1 MAIKLPKSLL
11 WISESIVEALLKFYD
26 YPHPKKTGEI
36 IEGYDKGHALRTAK
50 MCAAVARHLGHG
62 EKVVCDYQIACLLHD
77 LGRAG
82 LDEKLF
88 GKIWSWANAHEIP
101 TRPLE
106 WREKYPETEY
116 GNETEAFWDMYCS
129 QLQEIGVENTDWAKE
144 QIEMRL
150 GYARRFNKQIKNIKP
165 KLKKHG
171 IEWSDWMEKVI
182 LYYYYP
188 EKMDNAPDWTRKFG
202 EILVACEQLEA
213 YSNRTRGKDYY
224 NRGNESFI
232 QAFDYLE
239 SLKKKRLISG
249 SVLSALRNLIA
260 DGLFDDILKDAR
272 NGNISKEELNY
283 LRSINTEDY
292 VCLS

>member
-11 WISESIVEALLKFYD
+11 WISESTVEALLKFYD

-50 MCAAVARHLGHG
+50 MCAAVARHLGHDK
-62 EKVVCDYQIACLLHD
+62 KVVCDYQVACLLHD

-182 LYYYYP
+182 LYY
-188 EKMDNAPDWTRKFG
+188 
-202 EILVACEQLEA
+202 
-213 YSNRTRGKDYY
+213 
-224 NRGNESFI
+224 
-232 QAFDYLE
+232 
-239 SLKKKRLISG
+239 
-249 SVLSALRNLIA
+249 
-260 DGLFDDILKDAR
+260 
-272 NGNISKEELNY
+272 
-283 LRSINTEDY
+283 
-292 VCLS
+292 